1 MRVSRFGSRATGLGL
16 VCALAGFA
24 FAVSTGQSQSD
35 SAAAAPR
42 AVGSY
47 VPLRFTTPH
56 LLGTSGNVLN
66 PLEYDLGD
74 ALFGSVITRYV
85 TAEGGIKPYRFTTMG
100 TQSLPNVIANTTST
114 LKLGISGVVAGKT
127 PDTVAVNS
135 TTFTGAPG
143 LRFQVTVTDS
153 ILAGSTAKS
162 GFFNLALFSKATT
175 PFRFANDTIPSA
187 SLDAPYFARADV
199 LAGRGTIT
207 TTVLSVTD
215 MGTGAPLTPAMF
227 AKLGMFLGTDGAFY
241 GRPLAVGTY
250 SITVRATD
258 AFGAIALSRNNPN
271 TVDQTFTLVVNDN
284 PVTSSDTMTQSCRVS
299 GDTSRGGADSLRLKG
314 LINILGQDQFS
325 LANSDF
331 SFHLGSISFSGRLDR
346 HGNLTQTTSNGSKF
360 SVKINARTGTIT
372 IMTSRGTFINGFDL
386 TGIKNGDIVRRPIQ
400 IVVGEAVN
408 SVEVIDF
415 LASVDGTRYQF
426 NFMQGRSGQN
436 ASGGFQIVSVKGRD
450 GVALNGQPGDAWHV
464 GFVAQ
469 PRAGVTN
476 PSGLREGIDN
486 ITAVNVRIGTNFAQ
500 AITGGGIIGAG
511 PNIHFVGGPVD
522 GLQSFKLSTISS
534 KGLLNTRI
542 LSTVSTSIPLAAD
555 ALKTNNIFFSLGID
569 VRRGSLDATYIGEHA
584 RRIFGFGTKYT
595 DKPSA
600 RQSPPI
606 Q

>member
-24 FAVSTGQSQSD
+24 FAVSTGQSQSE
-35 SAAAAPR
+35 SIAAAPR
-42 AVGSY
+42 AIGSY

-56 LLGTSGNVLN
+56 LLDASGNVLN

-74 ALFGSVITRYV
+74 ALFGSVITRFV
-85 TAEGGIKPYRFTTMG
+85 TAEGGIKPYRFTTVG

-127 PDTVAVNS
+127 PDTVAPNS
-135 TTFTGAPG
+135 TTFVGAPG

-153 ILAGSTAKS
+153 ILAGSTAQS
-162 GFFNLALFSKATT
+162 GFFNLALFSNATT
-175 PFRFANDTIPSA
+175 PFRFANDTIPAA

-199 LAGRGTIT
+199 LAGRGTIAIT
-207 TTVLSVTD
+207 ALSATD
-215 MGTGAPLTPAMF
+215 MGTGMPV
-227 AKLGMFLGTDGAFY
+227 KLATLGIFLGSDGSFY

-258 AFGAIALSRNNPN
+258 AFGSIALSRANPN
-271 TVDQTFTLVVNDN
+271 AFDQTFTLVVNDN
-284 PVTSSDTMTQSCRVS
+284 PVTSSDTMTQSCSVS
-299 GDTSRGGADSLRLKG
+299 GDTAQGGADSLRLKG
-314 LINILGQDQFS
+314 LINVLGQDQFS

-331 SFHLGSISFSGRLDR
+331 SFHLGNIAFAGRLDG
-346 HGNLTQTTSNGSKF
+346 HGNLTQIASNGSKF
-360 SVKINARTGTIT
+360 SVKISARTGTIT

-386 TGIKNGDIVRRPIQ
+386 TGIKNGDVVRRPIQ

-408 SVEVIDF
+408 SVEVLDF
-415 LASVDGTRYQF
+415 AASVDGTRYQF

-542 LSTVSTSIPLAAD
+542 LSTASTSIPLAAD
-555 ALKTNNIFFSLGID
+555 ALKTNNIFFTLGID
-569 VRRGSLDATYIGEHA
+569 VRRASADATYIGEHA

>member
-24 FAVSTGQSQSD
+24 FAVSTGQSQSE

-56 LLGTSGNVLN
+56 LLGTTGNVLN

-85 TAEGGIKPYRFTTMG
+85 TAEGGIKPYRFTTIG

-114 LKLGISGVVAGKT
+114 LKLGISGVVTGKT
-127 PDTVAVNS
+127 PDSVAANS
-135 TTFTGAPG
+135 VTFQGTQG
-143 LRFQVTVTDS
+143 LRFKVTVTDS
-153 ILAGSTAKS
+153 SLAGSTAQS
-162 GFFNLALFSKATT
+162 GFFNIALFNKSTT
-175 PFRFANDTIPSA
+175 AFRFANDTIPSA

-199 LAGRGTIT
+199 LAGRGTVT
-207 TTVLSVTD
+207 RTALSVTD
-215 MGTGAPLTPAMF
+215 MGTGAPVTL

-258 AFGAIALSRNNPN
+258 ALGAIATSRTNPN
-271 TVDQTFTLVVNDN
+271 TFDQTFTLVVNDN
-284 PVTSSDTMTQSCRVS
+284 PVTSSDTMTQSCRLS

-314 LINILGQDQFS
+314 LINVLGQDQFS

-346 HGNLTQTTSNGSKF
+346 HGSLTQTTSNGSRYT
-360 SVKINARTGTIT
+360 VKINAHTGTIS
-372 IMTSRGTFINGFDL
+372 IMANRGAFISGFDL
-386 TGIKNGDIVRRPIQ
+386 TGIKNGDVVRRPIQ
-400 IVVGEAVN
+400 IVVGDAVN
-408 SVEVIDF
+408 SVEVLDF
-415 LASVDGTRYQF
+415 VASVDGTRYQF

-450 GVALNGQPGDAWHV
+450 GVALNGQSGDSWRV

-476 PSGLREGIDN
+476 PNGLREGIDN
-486 ITAVNVRIGTNFAQ
+486 ITSVNVRIGTNFAQ

-522 GLQSFKLSTISS
+522 GLQSFKLSTKTS
-534 KGLLNTRI
+534 KGMLNTRV
-542 LSTVSTSIPLAAD
+542 LSAASTSIPQAVD
-555 ALKTNNIFFSLGID
+555 ALKTNNLFFTLGVDIY
-569 VRRGSLDATYIGEHA
+569 RGPTDATYIGEHA
-584 RRIFGFGTKYT
+584 RRIFGFGSIYT
-595 DKPSA
+595 DRPSA